1 VIDSSLGRKARPIR
15 GPLQSRAAAQRV
27 GYVAPLAK
35 LEGRES
41 EIFVERDRK
50 LEAARRQRQ
59 LRHQEAFPLSDQTG
73 DSSMA
78 ALN

>member
-1 VIDSSLGRKARPIR
+1 
-15 GPLQSRAAAQRV
+15 
-27 GYVAPLAK
+27 LAK